1 MQIPLLKSEH
11 MLFTQVGL
19 HLSFCH
25 NCDNCSEFKRLNENG
40 SIWMRLQEIS
50 ETAGIDALRVVACA
64 HDAKWALRS

>member
-1 MQIPLLKSEH
+1 

-25 NCDNCSEFKRLNENG
+25 NCGNCSVFKRLNKNG
-40 SIWMRLQEIS
+40 SVWMQKIS
-50 ETAGIDALRVVACA
+50 ETAGIDALRVVSCA